1 MKKIYLLFCILFS
14 LTFLSAQNLS
24 GRREANC
31 NGEKKS
37 VQEVL
42 NSNKVLFVVSIT
54 SNCINC
60 GEFVT
65 TLSSFSNMQSS
76 KVTVWAA
83 MNKLGGTTNCIE
95 IDNFKDRYDLDN
107 MFCFIDTNDVWT
119 DGRFTFYTVIDPQG
133 GLVAYQGT
141 SYQQAISKAL
151 EIANRLPATPI
162 IIDPKNPNNNPTPYN
177 RINISSVFPNPIK
190 DELKYSISATDTTQT
205 TIKLYDLLGNEKI
218 NINKPLLPE
227 TNTYTIDLKEYKLE
241 KGIYFVKIEA
251 DKNVKTFR
259 IVKN

>member
-1 MKKIYLLFCILFS
+1 MKKIYLLFLLFIVIS
-14 LTFLSAQNLS
+14 NLTAQNYS
-24 GRREANC
+24 GRREMNC

-60 GEFVT
+60 GEFVS

-83 MNKLGGTTNCIE
+83 MNKLGGTTNCTE

-141 SYQQAISKAL
+141 SYQQAITKAL

-162 IIDPKNPNNNPTPYN
+162 VVDPKNPNTSISTYN
-177 RINISSVFPNPIK
+177 KITISSVYPNPIK
-190 DELKYSISATDTTQT
+190 DELKYSISATDSTQT

-227 TNTYTIDLKEYKLE
+227 TNTYSIDLKDYKLE